1 MNWMNP
7 DNVVHAALNKVGDV
21 VIANLLFLLC
31 SIPLVTIGPA
41 LSALYHCMLRTVKGN
56 HTFTVKT
63 FFTAFRQNFI
73 QALLI
78 WLVLCAALI
87 MAAFNLRFLAHT
99 DSPAGQIFFLLT
111 CGTAVLLAITA
122 FYVFP
127 VIAAFKGTWKMQLK
141 NALLFAFSH
150 LPSTL
155 LIILIST
162 LPMVMTWLDTGLL
175 PLYAC
180 CWFFFGFG
188 LTAYLN
194 SLLFY
199 RMFRPYLEQ
208 EAQEVAD
215 HG

>member
-7 DNVVHAALNKVGDV
+7 DNVVHAALNKIGDV
-21 VIANLLFLLC
+21 IIANLLFLLC
-31 SIPLVTIGPA
+31 SVPLITIGPA

-63 FFTAFRQNFI
+63 FFSAFRQNFI
-73 QALLI
+73 QSFLI
-78 WLVLCAALI
+78 WIGLCAAFIITAL
-87 MAAFNLRFLAHT
+87 NLRFLAHT
-99 DSPAGQIFFLLT
+99 VSPAGQIFFLFT

-122 FYVFP
+122 LYVFP
-127 VIAAFKGTWKMQLK
+127 VIAAFKGTWKMHLK

-155 LIILIST
+155 LIVVVST
-162 LPMVMTWLDTGLL
+162 LPMVMTWLDVGLL

-188 LTAYLN
+188 LTAYIN

-208 EAQEVAD
+208 I
-215 HG
+215 

>member
-1 MNWMNP
+1 
-7 DNVVHAALNKVGDV
+7 
-21 VIANLLFLLC
+21 
-31 SIPLVTIGPA
+31 
-41 LSALYHCMLRTVKGN
+41 MLRTVKGN

-73 QALLI
+73 QSLLI

-111 CGTAVLLAITA
+111 CGTTILLAITA